1 MAYQGVGTPRFY
13 VDHGLWLSSIGGAE
27 RGYWTG
33 GGNSPASDAV
43 SLALVK
49 LDPTQQLQPWNFVH
63 VPRVAPITYTAYLNH
78 NLASIGGF
86 CYPEW
91 HDGTSYQSG
100 GERQEVNGSMY
111 NTPPESNG
119 FSLFTFPDFDY
130 PFHRAALFDMGDPS
144 FHIGAISVGSYYD
157 MPRSPELNLTLTR
170 ELDGVKRVRTKG
182 GADLVDHKY
191 LRPPKWGK
199 IPAWQLADANYST
212 DEITRIGRR
221 TWDLSFSHLGSKETL
236 GLNNVWSS
244 IVFST
249 EGYSEEDDYFY
260 NSDHGNLFDASI
272 FNHDSFFSQVLFKTM
287 GGKLRFIFQ
296 PDSNNNNP
304 DQFAIC
310 KLDMDS
316 FQASQVANGVYNIKL
331 KIREVW

>member
-191 LRPPKWGK
+191 IKPPMWGDTLG
-199 IPAWQLADANYST
+199 AWELDDGHGIDQRLSRA
-212 DEITRIGRR
+212 GRR
-221 TWDLSFSHLGSKETL
+221 IWDLSFNYLSDSDIFPMLSSLSPYESTSATGDVYSGNPETDWHAGETL
-236 GLNNVWSS
+236 L
-244 IVFST
+244 
-249 EGYSEEDDYFY
+249 DD
-260 NSDHGNLFDASI
+260 DT
-272 FNHDSFFSQVLFKTM
+272 FFSQVIHKTN
-287 GGKLRFIFQ
+287 GGQLPFIFQ
-296 PDSNNNNP
+296 PDSNYNNP
-304 DQFAIC
+304 DGFAIC
-310 KLDMDS
+310 KFDMKS
-316 FQASQVANGVYNIKL
+316 FQFDQVANGGYNAKL